1 MDVPSALVPVSGI
14 SVDKKPVEELV
25 VLSDADVP
33 KVDDV
38 PTPHQN
44 GTSEKSPAE
53 NTTNTPITITGQP
66 ETVDGSSPPTP
77 SANHDDG
84 PESSTT
90 IATNDDVKT
99 VSLNNENDDRVDSIE
114 VGGQGDTASVAA
126 ATSNSTPAP
135 STNDKS
141 SCGDATNNG
150 VAAVDDLKDLEQ
162 SIMAKEST
170 DSDPVVE
177 PEVVEEP
184 PTTEILAASTEPESI
199 IIKEDLK
206 GGDNIADDAIE
217 VATGNNNDKKS
228 IVTENGQGD
237 DLNKSSPSSVVVEEQ
252 LTKEI
257 VVEAVEDTPALS
269 PVEKTLTLVEED
281 FTNSEHPL
289 TDTAIPEST
298 DKKDPEIKPIT
309 DDITLEEKK
318 SLESEES
325 VQVIP
330 VEDVP
335 EEDSMMISNVQT
347 VDQEDQP
354 EPAEDDEEEPFGASL
369 QLEDSQ
375 EEEGDFDV
383 GEEEE
388 DEDGVNQIET
398 IDIDTDDE
406 DEEGED
412 SLVGPPVN
420 DEDDDVEE
428 VESLGEEYEE
438 FEVSDEE
445 NSQEQDLV
453 EGSDIEEESISDG
466 TSDDERFAQMKES
479 NRGAKRKMY
488 GSPTTKSAAKERRV
502 GR

>member
-1 MDVPSALVPVSGI
+1 MDVPTAPVPVSGI

-44 GTSEKSPAE
+44 GSSEKSPAE
-53 NTTNTPITITGQP
+53 NTTCTPITTTGEP
-66 ETVDGSSPPTP
+66 ETVAGSSPPTP

-84 PESSTT
+84 PERSTT

-126 ATSNSTPAP
+126 TSNSTPAAP
-135 STNDKS
+135 STNDNS
-141 SCGDATNNG
+141 NGTNNG
-150 VAAVDDLKDLEQ
+150 VAAVDDPKDLEQ
-162 SIMAKEST
+162 STMNKERS

-177 PEVVEEP
+177 PEANVLDEH
-184 PTTEILAASTEPESI
+184 PTTEIVAATTEPDSI
-199 IIKEDLK
+199 VTNEDEEE
-206 GGDNIADDAIE
+206 GGDDNIADDAIE
-217 VATGNNNDKKS
+217 VATGNNKDKIS

-237 DLNKSSPSSVVVEEQ
+237 DLNKSSPSSVVVEEHA
-252 LTKEI
+252 LTEEI
-257 VVEAVEDTPALS
+257 VVEAVEDS
-269 PVEKTLTLVEED
+269 PSNKLTLAEEEI
-281 FTNSEHPL
+281 TKGEPPL
-289 TDTAIPEST
+289 TDTAIPETT
-298 DKKDPEIKPIT
+298 DKKDSEIESIP
-309 DDITLEEKK
+309 DDIPLEEKK
-318 SLESEES
+318 ALESEES

-330 VEDVP
+330 GEDVP

-354 EPAEDDEEEPFGASL
+354 ETADDDEEEPLGESL

-375 EEEGDFDV
+375 EEGDFD
-383 GEEEE
+383 GGEEE
-388 DEDGVNQIET
+388 DEDGENQIET

-406 DEEGED
+406 DGEGED
-412 SLVGPPVN
+412 SLVGPPV
-420 DEDDDVEE
+420 DEDEDDVEE

-445 NSQEQDLV
+445 NSQEQDLA
-453 EGSDIEEESISDG
+453 EGSDIEEEESISDG